1 MSEIKAVLFDMD
13 GVLIEA
19 KDWHYEALNRAL
31 SLFGYEISRFE
42 HLSSYDGLPT
52 KVKLEKLSL
61 EKGLP
66 RYLHSFINEMK
77 QQYTVE
83 LIYSKCRP
91 RFDHEYALSRL
102 RSEGY
107 KMAVGSNSIRKTVE
121 LMMDKAMLTSYFDF
135 MLSNQDVVHSKPDPD
150 MYLTA
155 MKRLGVS
162 PDEVLILEDNEN
174 GIKAALA
181 SGGHLLR
188 INEVSDVNY
197 SNIKSRINEI
207 ERAFK

>member
-1 MSEIKAVLFDMD
+1 MSEIKVILFDMD

-31 SLFGYEISRFE
+31 ALFGYEISRFE
-42 HLSSYDGLPT
+42 HLSAYDGLPT

-66 RYLHSFINEMK
+66 RYLHSFINEIK
-77 QQYTVE
+77 QQYTIE
-83 LIYSKCRP
+83 MIYNKCRP

-102 RSEGY
+102 RAEGY
-107 KMAVGSNSIRKTVE
+107 RMAVGSNSIRKTVE
-121 LMMDKAMLTSYFDF
+121 LMMEKARLTNYFDF
-135 MLSNQDVVHSKPDPD
+135 MLSNQDVVRSKPDPD
-150 MYLTA
+150 IYLTA

-181 SGGHLLR
+181 SGGHLLK

-197 SNIKSRINEI
+197 ANIKSRINEI
-207 ERAFK
+207 ERASE

>member
-1 MSEIKAVLFDMD
+1 MSEIKAILFDMD

-77 QQYTVE
+77 QQYTIE
-83 LIYSKCRP
+83 MIYNKCRP

-102 RSEGY
+102 KSEGY
-107 KMAVGSNSIRKTVE
+107 RMAVGSNSIRKTVE
-121 LMMDKAMLTSYFDF
+121 LMIEKARLTNYFDF
-135 MLSNQDVVHSKPDPD
+135 MLSNQDVARSKPDPD
-150 MYLTA
+150 IYLTA
-155 MKRLGVS
+155 MKRMGVS

-181 SGGHLLR
+181 SGGHLLK

-207 ERAFK
+207 ERASK

>member
-1 MSEIKAVLFDMD
+1 MSEIKVILFDMD

-31 SLFGYEISRFE
+31 ALFGYEISRFE
-42 HLSSYDGLPT
+42 HLSAYDGLPT

-77 QQYTVE
+77 QQYTIE
-83 LIYSKCRP
+83 MIYNKCRP

-102 RSEGY
+102 RVEGY
-107 KMAVGSNSIRKTVE
+107 RMAVGSNSIRKTVE
-121 LMMDKAMLTSYFDF
+121 LMMEKARLTNYFDF
-135 MLSNQDVVHSKPDPD
+135 MLSNQDVVRSKPDPD
-150 MYLTA
+150 IYLTA

-181 SGGHLLR
+181 SGGHLLK

-197 SNIKSRINEI
+197 ANIKSRINEI
-207 ERAFK
+207 ERASE